1 MYKLEENFL
10 KSLMNQSC
18 KRYFKNTDPEGR
30 SSLAFSQIGLLLI
43 IEYKCGI
50 IDNTIFETF
59 MKNLVYLPCFAT
71 WIF

>member
-10 KSLMNQSC
+10 KGLMNQSC
-18 KRYFKNTDPEGR
+18 KGYFKNIDPEAH
-30 SSLAFSQIGLLLI
+30 SSLAFSQISLLLI
-43 IEYKCGI
+43 IEYRCGI

-59 MKNLVYLPCFAT
+59 LKKLVYLPCFAT